1 MHPTPRDTTL
11 ALGGEAFRRAGHE
24 LVDRIATFLD
34 TLGEQSLTT
43 AADPAA
49 IRAVIDAGAPMP
61 DQGSDPE
68 VLLRETA
75 SHLMAHSLFNGHPQ
89 FYGYITSSPAPIGM
103 LGDLLAAA
111 INPNVGAWRL
121 APLATEIEKQAVQ
134 WIAEL
139 IGYPRD
145 AGGLFVSGGNMANI
159 VAFLAARVAAAGHD
173 VHAEG
178 AGAPGAAPL
187 AIYASRETHTWLHKA
202 ASLSGVGTE
211 RIRWIAV
218 DETGRLD
225 LEDLRAHLARDRAAG
240 VRPLMV
246 IGTAGTVST
255 GVIDPL
261 RDLAAICRDVGAWF
275 HIDGAYGGFAAAV
288 PGLDPDLA
296 AIGEADSIAIDPHK
310 WLYAPLEAGCVLV
323 RDPAAL
329 RRTYSHHP
337 VYYQFDAEQLNYFD
351 YGPQNSRGFRALK
364 VWLALKQVGRA
375 GYAAMIAEDI
385 RLARQLHV
393 ALEAHPAF
401 EAATT
406 SLSITTFRYVP
417 ADLVATV
424 AEPATAEYLDA
435 LNRELVERIQASG
448 RAFVSNAVVAG
459 RYMLRACIVNFNTT
473 AAHVEAL
480 PGIILPI
487 ARALDAEMRKG

>member
-187 AIYASRETHTWLHKA
+187 AI
-202 ASLSGVGTE
+202 
-211 RIRWIAV
+211 
-218 DETGRLD
+218 
-225 LEDLRAHLARDRAAG
+225 
-240 VRPLMV
+240 
-246 IGTAGTVST
+246 
-255 GVIDPL
+255 
-261 RDLAAICRDVGAWF
+261 
-275 HIDGAYGGFAAAV
+275 
-288 PGLDPDLA
+288 
-296 AIGEADSIAIDPHK
+296 
-310 WLYAPLEAGCVLV
+310 
-323 RDPAAL
+323 
-329 RRTYSHHP
+329 
-337 VYYQFDAEQLNYFD
+337 
-351 YGPQNSRGFRALK
+351 
-364 VWLALKQVGRA
+364 
-375 GYAAMIAEDI
+375 
-385 RLARQLHV
+385 
-393 ALEAHPAF
+393 
-401 EAATT
+401 
-406 SLSITTFRYVP
+406 
-417 ADLVATV
+417 
-424 AEPATAEYLDA
+424 
-435 LNRELVERIQASG
+435 
-448 RAFVSNAVVAG
+448 
-459 RYMLRACIVNFNTT
+459 
-473 AAHVEAL
+473 
-480 PGIILPI
+480 
-487 ARALDAEMRKG
+487 